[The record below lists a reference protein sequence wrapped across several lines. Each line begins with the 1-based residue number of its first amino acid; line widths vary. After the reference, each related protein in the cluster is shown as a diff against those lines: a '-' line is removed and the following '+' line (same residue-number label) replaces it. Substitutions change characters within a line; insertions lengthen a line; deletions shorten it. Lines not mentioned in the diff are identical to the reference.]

1 MFGTLFVTNPKTQRI
16 LTNKK
21 VTALKFGK
29 AVALLRYNPYTKV
42 TGCLSVCL
50 SVCTEGSR

>member
-21 VTALKFGK
+21 VTALKFGMP
-29 AVALLRYNPYTKV
+29 VALLRYNVVYRP
-42 TGCLSVCL
+42 
-50 SVCTEGSR
+50 